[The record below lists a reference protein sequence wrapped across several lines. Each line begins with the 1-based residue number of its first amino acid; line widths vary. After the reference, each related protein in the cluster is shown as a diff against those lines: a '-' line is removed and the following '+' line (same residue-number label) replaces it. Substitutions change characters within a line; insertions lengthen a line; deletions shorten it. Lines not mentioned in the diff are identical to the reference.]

1 MTLRTSTTLALVS
14 AALALGGC
22 VSAQGNLAPDY
33 GQSVKQNL
41 AAQVA
46 DPDASYRRDAPP
58 AAGGARTNLAQD
70 RYNKGKVLQPAG
82 GAASRVGNNSAGS
95 PGAPPT

>member
-1 MTLRTSTTLALVS
+1 MTLRTSTTIVLGL
-14 AALALGGC
+14 AALALGAC

-41 AAQVA
+41 AAQIA

-58 AAGGARTNLAQD
+58 AATGARTNLAQD
-70 RYNKGKVLQPAG
+70 RYNKGKVLQPA
-82 GAASRVGNNSAGS
+82 AANASRVGNSGASA